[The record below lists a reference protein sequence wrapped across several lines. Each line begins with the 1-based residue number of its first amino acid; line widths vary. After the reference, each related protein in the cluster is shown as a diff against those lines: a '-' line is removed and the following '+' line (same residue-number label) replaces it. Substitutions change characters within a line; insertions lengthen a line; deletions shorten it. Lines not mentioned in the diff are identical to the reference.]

1 MNRTSVTFLKI
12 RSHPCSWWSRCKTML
27 PPPCG
32 SRLPHSGS
40 RLLPPRRSLKPPW
53 VAMDQISYSCGVSLP
68 WTLLVVAPSSRCP
81 CDVHPKS
88 QSEVYIS
95 CSGLVT
101 GCCSIVVGN
110 DQVASCSSRPNMEV
124 VKSIKSKPP
133 EVVSL
138 VLPLVR
144 VASGR
149 HHRKVLLAARCLRGT
164 FFPNTLSLT
173 ANRQGSWS
181 GAPPSRALVCSSP
194 SYPPRVPVAI
204 G

>member
-1 MNRTSVTFLKI
+1 M
-12 RSHPCSWWSRCKTML
+12 M

-40 RLLPPRRSLKPPW
+40 RLLPPRCSLKPPW

-68 WTLLVVAPSSRCP
+68 RTLLVVAPSSHCP

-101 GCCSIVVGN
+101 GCCSIVAGN

-149 HHRKVLLAARCLRGT
+149 HHRNVLLAARCLRGT

-173 ANRQGSWS
+173 TNRQGSWS
-181 GAPPSRALVCSSP
+181 GAPPPPSRALVCSSP